1 MSNFSDSIDRNPL
14 IAGLPCDITEREWWS
29 RLSFDPFAGN
39 DLQELSPFRKQL
51 FVDRYK
57 ELFVPTYQLTA
68 IATQIHRMLIGGL
81 IDRDP
86 YSPEQKRRL
95 HQLAYGAQRGVLD
108 VPWVNA
114 ASRGMQ
120 IQGITKQG
128 KTQLIKRMLSQY
140 PQIVRRG
147 ENNEAGWI
155 ELVQLVYLV
164 IPMPTDATKGGFL
177 MQAFIELDRVLGTTY
192 AKDTKIRDSSIDSQ
206 LVQLLAKLAMHR
218 CGLLVIEEAQ
228 ETNELATTKFGSDF
242 GTFFLRV
249 LNAGIPTILMG
260 NPNAF
265 KELGTSS
272 QLVGR
277 LSDAGLHE
285 LKPTASPTAK
295 EWTDDLVPGIWGKN
309 LLPEADEPI
318 DDLPA
323 KLHAWTGGFKHYLNV
338 LRREATMSAVQ
349 RNGSHVAHQDIT
361 QALQSSAMREGRKII
376 DSYLS
381 GLKGGETQFTDIPGL
396 PGDSV
401 RRTQQKRRRR
411 PG

>member
-1 MSNFSDSIDRNPL
+1 M
-14 IAGLPCDITEREWWS
+14 
-29 RLSFDPFAGN
+29 
-39 DLQELSPFRKQL
+39 
-51 FVDRYK
+51 
-57 ELFVPTYQLTA
+57 PTYQLAT

-114 ASRGMQ
+114 ASRGMR
-120 IQGITKQG
+120 IEGITKQG
-128 KTQLIKRMLSQY
+128 KTQLIKRVLSQY
-140 PQIVRRG
+140 PQVIRRG
-147 ENNEAGWI
+147 ENTEAGWI

-177 MQAFIELDRVLGTTY
+177 MQAFIELDRILGTTY
-192 AKDTKIRDSSIDSQ
+192 ARDTKIRDSSIDSQ

-218 CGLLVIEEAQ
+218 CGLLVVEEAQ
-228 ETNELATTKFGSDF
+228 ETNQLATTKFGSDF

-265 KELGTSS
+265 TELDTSS
-272 QLVGR
+272 QLMGR

-285 LKPTASPTAK
+285 LQPTASPTAN
-295 EWTDDLVPGIWGKN
+295 EWTDDFVPGIWGKN

-318 DDLPA
+318 DDLPV

-338 LRREATMSAVQ
+338 LRREATMSAIQ
-349 RNGSHVAHQDIT
+349 RKGSHVAQRDIAL
-361 QALQSSAMREGRKII
+361 ALQSSAMVEGRKII

-396 PGDSV
+396 PGEAL
-401 RRTQQKRRRR
+401 RRTQPKRRRR
-411 PG
+411 SG